1 MLTTK
6 DCQNNRW
13 DLVLS
18 INCRPWLETACEKI
32 PWKKG
37 EHIWACFDKGDTKH
51 RVKTNCFPTGNVLCV
66 LGTPAQTYHHGR
78 SYQHR
83 NMLPLY
89 QLLTN
94 VKNKLANLTDN
105 SKLYLRALW
114 IFIGPE
120 SDHWLCLSLTKSLTN
135 SLPFSKLDWCDPCMW
150 RWQLKACWSC
160 YCCWCWWWGSCWQQF
175 VVDLFS
181 KLDLCDPGV
190 WRCLLEACWS
200 CYCCWC

>member
-1 MLTTK
+1 MWKEILSGVKSVKLKGRERGRLAPPCGPRPSIWPLPLISLTDHISPSK
-6 DCQNNRW
+6 NNRL

-18 INCRPWLETACEKI
+18 INCRPWLEAACEKI

-105 SKLYLRALW
+105 SKRYICGLFEFLYIMYDAS
-114 IFIGPE
+114 I
-120 SDHWLCLSLTKSLTN
+120 
-135 SLPFSKLDWCDPCMW
+135 
-150 RWQLKACWSC
+150 
-160 YCCWCWWWGSCWQQF
+160 
-175 VVDLFS
+175 
-181 KLDLCDPGV
+181 
-190 WRCLLEACWS
+190 
-200 CYCCWC
+200 